1 MDAFICLDC
10 GVNTHEIN
18 EYYMVTDELWE
29 SAVPEIDG
37 MLCIGCLERR
47 IGRHLNKFDF
57 IDCPV
62 NDGIFGLSD
71 RVLNRM
77 KRLI

>member
-29 SAVPEIDG
+29 SVVPEIYG

-47 IGRHLNKFDF
+47 IGRLLNSSDF

-77 KRLI
+77 KRLV